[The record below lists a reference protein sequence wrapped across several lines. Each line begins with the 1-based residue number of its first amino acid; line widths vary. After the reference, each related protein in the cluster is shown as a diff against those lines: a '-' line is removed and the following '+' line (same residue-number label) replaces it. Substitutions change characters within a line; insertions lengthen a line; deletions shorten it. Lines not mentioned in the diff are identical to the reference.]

1 MQTIKEFTEELR
13 ELRKQGRVSISLEQL
28 KKKNINFDGLGR
40 RNSPRFELK
49 FTIIA
54 IGKRESFRCQTV
66 NISESGALLS
76 DLLPTTFMTES
87 FDLVMIMT
95 EPQSQKTK
103 YLLFTAKAVGGPLRT
118 NRILFRETTS
128 QSSEQLKSRLSEEV
142 PINNHW

>member
-13 ELRKQGRVSISLEQL
+13 ELRKQSRVSISLEQL

-40 RNSPRFELK
+40 RNAPRFALE
-49 FTIIA
+49 FTIVA

-76 DLLPTTFMTES
+76 DLLPTTFMTEP

-103 YLLFTAKAVGGPLRT
+103 YLLFTVKAIGGPLRT
-118 NRILFRETTS
+118 NRILFHETTS
-128 QSSEQLKSRLSEEV
+128 RSAEQLKSRLCEEA
-142 PINNHW
+142 PIQNNW